1 MGAQSQPTCDVVIQI
16 VEAGDLQHPWA
27 RGRTW
32 AVPGDQW
39 LRCWGYEHG
48 LHRDS
53 ATPRRS
59 LYDGDQ
65 LAIVSLDGGTR
76 LTVRILG
83 ARVKIGDKV
92 ELAETRDGIEFF
104 RLAS

>member
-1 MGAQSQPTCDVVIQI
+1 
-16 VEAGDLQHPWA
+16 
-27 RGRTW
+27 
-32 AVPGDQW
+32 
-39 LRCWGYEHG
+39 
-48 LHRDS
+48 
-53 ATPRRS
+53 